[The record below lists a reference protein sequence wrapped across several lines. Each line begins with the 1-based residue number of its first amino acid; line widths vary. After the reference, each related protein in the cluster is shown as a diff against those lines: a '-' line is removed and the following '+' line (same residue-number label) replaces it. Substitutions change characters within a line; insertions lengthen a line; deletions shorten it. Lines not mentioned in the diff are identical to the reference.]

1 MIPKRRIL
9 SPKRRKTLLGKYRS
23 MFEKNVAATLGD
35 AVEYEPDRIPFT
47 QPAKKRSYTPD
58 FKLREGVYIECK
70 GLLSSEDRAKMVWVR
85 DQNPDLTFY
94 IYFQNSKVKI
104 RKGSKVTYGDWATKN
119 GFEWGDYNSGIP
131 KGWIK

>member
-1 MIPKRRIL
+1 
-9 SPKRRKTLLGKYRS
+9 

-70 GLLSSEDRAKMVWVR
+70 GLLSAEDRAKMVWVR
-85 DQNPDLTFY
+85 DQHPELTFY
-94 IYFQNSKVKI
+94 LYFQASKVKI

-119 GFEWGDYNSGIP
+119 GFDWGDHSEGIP
-131 KGWIK
+131 KRWLKDAND

>member
-70 GLLSSEDRAKMVWVR
+70 GLLSAEDRAKMVWVR
-85 DQNPDLTFY
+85 EQNPDLTFY
-94 IYFQNSKVKI
+94 ILFQNAKVKI
-104 RKGSKVTYGDWATKN
+104 RKGSKKSYGDWATDA
-119 GFEWGDYNSGIP
+119 GFEWADYNNGIP